1 MKNIFRAAPYRLE
14 IKTIYRDVIMYV
26 EERFTY
32 IYIIYCTVLLINI
45 PGVVYC
51 SEEGLSIF

>member
-1 MKNIFRAAPYRLE
+1 MKNIFRAALYRLE

-32 IYIIYCTVLLINI
+32 IYINCTVLLINI